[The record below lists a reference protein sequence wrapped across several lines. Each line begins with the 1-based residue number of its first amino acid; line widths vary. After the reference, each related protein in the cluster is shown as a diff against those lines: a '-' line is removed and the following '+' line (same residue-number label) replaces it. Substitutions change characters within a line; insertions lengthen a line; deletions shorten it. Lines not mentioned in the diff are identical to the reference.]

1 MKLMELME
9 TFYTT
14 LIFND
19 YTISPSQKKTTNRHS
34 SQLYIFSNKSNAQNH
49 AKAPF
54 LAKIKPIPFT
64 ETLYRNHQSPYPIA
78 NSR

>member
-1 MKLMELME
+1 MELME

-19 YTISPSQKKTTNRHS
+19 YTISPSQKKQQIDTPRNYTYLAIKAIPKTMR
-34 SQLYIFSNKSNAQNH
+34 
-49 AKAPF
+49 KAPF
-54 LAKIKPIPFT
+54 LAKIKPTPFT